1 MPDSRNWK
9 RLSNIWDRP
18 MLSGKPWHQ
27 IPIAKTTTRSNELP
41 FATIHNARMF
51 YRLQGNAGRPVLILS
66 HSISTDQAMWEL
78 QIGDLLPHFQIL
90 RYDTRG
96 HGASESTTGEY
107 SIEMLGKDILALA
120 DALEISQFAF
130 CGLSLGGAIGQWVAV
145 HAPERVTHLV
155 LANTSA
161 QFIPRANWE
170 TRIAAV
176 VKGGMSAVVEV
187 AMERFFSPDTLAK
200 QNPNVASVR
209 SVFLGTEPVGYL
221 GCCAAL
227 RDMNHV
233 DLLRQIKS
241 PTLVISGERD
251 IATPWSGHGEMLARE
266 IPGAKTVHLAAAL
279 PSNIERPHSFTT
291 ALLEFL
297 LAQPNLG
304 ADSLRA
310 GFEVRRAVLGDAHVD
325 SATANTT
332 EFTREFQEVITRYAW
347 GTIWSRP
354 ELDRRTRRLLALAI
368 TASLGRWE
376 EFALHV
382 RAGLASDLELC
393 DLKEVLLQTAVYAGT
408 PAANTGFR
416 IAAEQIG

>member
-1 MPDSRNWK
+1 
-9 RLSNIWDRP
+9 
-18 MLSGKPWHQ
+18 
-27 IPIAKTTTRSNELP
+27 LP

-66 HSISTDQAMWEL
+66 HSISTDHAMWEP

-96 HGASESTTGEY
+96 HGASDATTGDY

-120 DALEISQFAF
+120 DELEIPRFAF
-130 CGLSLGGAIGQWVAV
+130 CGLSLGGAIGQWVAA
-145 HAPERVTHLV
+145 HSPERVRHLV
-155 LANTSA
+155 LANTSP
-161 QFIPRANWE
+161 QFVPRTNWE
-170 TRIAAV
+170 TRIATVA
-176 VKGGMSAVVEV
+176 KGGMSSVVDV
-187 AMERFFSPDTLAK
+187 AMQRFFSSDMLAK
-200 QNPNVASVR
+200 PNPHVASIR
-209 SVFLGTEPVGYL
+209 SVFLGTDPVGYL

-251 IATPWSGHGEMLARE
+251 VATPWSGHGEILARK
-266 IPGAKTVHLAAAL
+266 IPGAKVLHLAAAHL
-279 PSNIERPHSFTT
+279 SNLERPHSFTA

-297 LAQPNLG
+297 LPKSNV
-304 ADSLRA
+304 DSLHA

-325 SATANTT
+325 KAIASTT
-332 EFTREFQEVITRYAW
+332 EFTREFQELITRYAW

-354 ELDRRTRRLLALAI
+354 QLDQRTRRLLVLAI

-376 EFALHV
+376 EFSLHL
-382 RAGLASDLELC
+382 RAGLATDLELC
-393 DLKEVLLQTAVYAGT
+393 DLKEVLLQAAVYAGV
-408 PAANTGFR
+408 PAANTAFQ
-416 IAAEQIG
+416 IAAEQIKKID